1 MCGSSRDEFNGS
13 RTMIA
18 FMQKL
23 KAAETLATLEHLE
36 GKPHLSPGELH
47 KRDTCLAKL
56 IHIGAP
62 AVPLLVRKL
71 AGITDSNPTAFVP
84 MILQQMGD
92 VAVPGLARAMHSGDC
107 HIRHNA
113 ISLLGRIATPAAVSA
128 LDDDSVDL
136 MDMEVLQQARHK
148 AHQQAESGGE
158 AKVGSAAAEDAW
170 FPGNDSWI

>member
-1 MCGSSRDEFNGS
+1 
-13 RTMIA
+13 MIA
-18 FMQKL
+18 FIQKL
-23 KAAETLATLEHLE
+23 KAAETLAILEHLE
-36 GKPHLSPGELH
+36 GKSHLSHGELH
-47 KRDTCLAKL
+47 RRDTCLDKL

-71 AGITDSNPTAFVP
+71 AGITDPDPSASVP

-92 VAVPGLARAMHSGDC
+92 VAVPGLARAMHSADC

-136 MDMEVLQQARHK
+136 MDMEVLQQARHSARQHDESESK
-148 AHQQAESGGE
+148 AWVENAALEES
-158 AKVGSAAAEDAW
+158 W
-170 FPGNDSWI
+170 LPRNDSSI